1 MDNPK
6 ETVKRK
12 NSNLSILLIAINMVL
27 LLVFTNINYHSE
39 DAEIR
44 NWLLC
49 VIALTALLGGY
60 AFSYHGKGYR
70 LAKWL
75 FGLMLLI
82 ALAMTGL
89 LWYAT
94 QLGHA
99 FQH

>member
-1 MDNPK
+1 MDNPREIIK
-6 ETVKRK
+6 QK
-12 NSNLSILLIAINMVL
+12 NSKLSILLIAVNMVL
-27 LLVFTNINYHSE
+27 LLVFTNITYHSE

-49 VIALTALLGGY
+49 VIALTVLLGGY
-60 AFSYHGKGYR
+60 AFSYHGKAYR
-70 LAKWL
+70 PAKWL
-75 FGLMLLI
+75 FGLMLII